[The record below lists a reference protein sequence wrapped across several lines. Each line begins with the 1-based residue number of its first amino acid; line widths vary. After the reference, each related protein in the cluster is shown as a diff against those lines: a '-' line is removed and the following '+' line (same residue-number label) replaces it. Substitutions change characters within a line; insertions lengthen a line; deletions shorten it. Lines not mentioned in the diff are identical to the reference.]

1 MLTRKIKFAIITTVI
16 GLAAFLFTNLA
27 LSKVERLHRLP
38 DNDLNSAFFIG
49 EDMRICSI
57 ESCNNKHFCKGLCDK
72 HYNKQYYQ
80 NNKEKI
86 YKQQK
91 QYRKK

>member
-1 MLTRKIKFAIITTVI
+1 MNKFVRLILVI
-16 GLAAFLFTNLA
+16 GLAVFLFIGLA
-27 LSKVERLHRLP
+27 LSKRGRLMDCSP
-38 DNDLNSAFFIG
+38 DNTLNSAFFIG